1 MSVTQKDT
9 PQSNSQSNQNFDPDI
24 RKMYKHFVT
33 GGNTPDDN
41 DTTQSVGID
50 DLRGQIS
57 VSVTG
62 QTSSNLIKA
71 LNIDPTTGSPAPTT
85 TTSTPVQLAQESRCH
100 TFYRII
106 GFPVISEDKKTFYNP
121 GFDIIKQVDSNGKP
135 IKRNVDLAFKLKV
148 ASNVGKP
155 FEDISKARESYA
167 AGTAKIFSVPESVE
181 AGVLALTSGTYGSKS
196 NVNIRKFA
204 QPFLQDND
212 PFNFSPGSQAYSSP
226 GNVLMNSSWVGDKE
240 VTFAD
245 YQDSNGVKPNPSIG
259 GYKILRQH
267 SHIIKPFMVDPRIDF
282 SIWASESKT
291 TSGLSRRVAVPF
303 VPDASYLKTSDTA
316 TAERPLLEKIITE
329 AYSILKTSDAG
340 DAVSNAIDYVK
351 GNKNIQTISI
361 GGVEVGD
368 IFSGKVFKV
377 SQQQAFAQYLLT
389 IQALMAHLVA
399 SMSVIHAAQGIYY
412 WLPTPSD
419 SGPEGGCTIR
429 DVPLNQNISTDLITP
444 YDFDIIKSQVQLIL
458 SGVTSTI
465 AQPTAT
471 PDPGSYA
478 FAGYKLTFDSGTS
491 DSQGDWG
498 AKTKETLTA
507 KRNRVLS
514 KAGEALQ
521 IVEMVMGEFSG
532 LGLADIVA
540 IMGALYTMPP
550 TDVLGFLD
558 DDAIVRAEVV
568 LKAQPGTLKSQ
579 RPDITQSMTS
589 LASFVNGFYK
599 IMDQVFQD
607 YLNNNALTL

>member
-1 MSVTQKDT
+1 MSDT
-9 PQSNSQSNQNFDPDI
+9 PQSNFQSNQNFDPDI
-24 RKMYKHFVT
+24 RKMHKHFIT

-41 DTTQSVGID
+41 DTAQSVGID

-71 LNIDPTTGSPAPTT
+71 LNINPATETPAPTP

-100 TFYRII
+100 AFYRII
-106 GFPVISEDKKTFYNP
+106 GFPVVSEDKKTFYNP
-121 GFDIIKQVDSNGKP
+121 GFDIIKQIDSGGKP
-135 IKRNVDLAFKLKV
+135 IKRKVDLAFKLKV
-148 ASNVGKP
+148 AGNVGSQ
-155 FEDISKARESYA
+155 FEAISRARESYA
-167 AGTAKIFSVPESVE
+167 AGTAQIFSVPESVE

-196 NVNIRKFA
+196 NVNKRLFA
-204 QPFLQDND
+204 QPFIVNNE
-212 PFNFSPGSQAYSSP
+212 PFDFSLGSQAYSSP
-226 GNVLMNSSWVGDKE
+226 GNILMNSSWVGDKE
-240 VTFAD
+240 VIFAD
-245 YQDSNGVKPNPSIG
+245 YQDATGVKPNPGIG

-316 TAERPLLEKIITE
+316 KAERPLLEKIITE
-329 AYSILKTSDAG
+329 AYSVLSPTDAG
-340 DAVSNAIDYVK
+340 DAVTNAIDYVK
-351 GNKNIQTISI
+351 ANKDIQTISI
-361 GGVEVGD
+361 GGVQVGD
-368 IFSGKVFKV
+368 IFSGKVFKA

-389 IQALMAHLVA
+389 IDALMAHLVA
-399 SMSVIHAAQGIYY
+399 SMNIIHAAQGIYY
-412 WLPTPSD
+412 WLPIPAAN
-419 SGPEGGCTIR
+419 GPEAGCTTR
-429 DVPLNQNISTDLITP
+429 DVPLNQNISTDLITSD
-444 YDFDIIKSQVQLIL
+444 DFNIIKNQVQVIL
-458 SGVTSTI
+458 SSVTSII

-471 PDPGSYA
+471 PDPGDYA
-478 FAGYKLTFDSGTS
+478 FSNYKLTFDPATS

-498 AKTKETLTA
+498 AKTKETLAA

-521 IVEMVMGEFSG
+521 VVEMIMGEFSG
-532 LGLADIVA
+532 LGLADIIAV
-540 IMGALYTMPP
+540 MGALYTMPP
-550 TDVLGFLD
+550 TDLLGFLD
-558 DDAIVRAEVV
+558 EDAIDRAEVV
-568 LKAQPGTLKSQ
+568 LKAQPGSLRAQ
-579 RPDITQSMTS
+579 RPSDITQPMTS

-607 YLNNNALTL
+607 YFNNNALSS